1 MRFIDKFV
9 RTVKGALPKKMVD
22 RPEFLRQNT
31 PPDEREAE
39 IAEQCEAAETK
50 SGREPVAVGRRA
62 AGR

>member
-9 RTVKGALPKKMVD
+9 RTVKGALQKKVID

-39 IAEQCEAAETK
+39 IAEECETAETK
-50 SGREPVAVGRRA
+50 SVREPVEVGGRA